1 MNDLK
6 NILLKFL
13 EAIEYSDD
21 KEEFID
27 NFTTI
32 IYLDSVETLLVTLP
46 EDKQALIKE
55 QIGLAKSTEELMTVV
70 NSNFNQQSFQDAVT
84 AASQKVF
91 SEYLDEIKDVLTDE
105 QRSKMQQ
112 FLQSI
117 SAHTTP

>member
-32 IYLDSVETLLVTLP
+32 IYLDSIETLLVTLP

-70 NSNFNQQSFQDAVT
+70 NSNFNQQSFQDAVA

-105 QRSKMQQ
+105 QKSKMQQ

>member
-1 MNDLK
+1 
-6 NILLKFL
+6 
-13 EAIEYSDD
+13 
-21 KEEFID
+21 
-27 NFTTI
+27 
-32 IYLDSVETLLVTLP
+32 
-46 EDKQALIKE
+46 
-55 QIGLAKSTEELMTVV
+55 MTVV

>member
-46 EDKQALIKE
+46 KTNKL
-55 QIGLAKSTEELMTVV
+55 
-70 NSNFNQQSFQDAVT
+70 
-84 AASQKVF
+84 
-91 SEYLDEIKDVLTDE
+91 
-105 QRSKMQQ
+105 
-112 FLQSI
+112 
-117 SAHTTP
+117 